1 MKKRMKNKEMIKK
14 GCGKYLGYHHLSG
27 AKAWC
32 GDDVGTHIVYC
43 KKCKKKAEEIYNE

>member
-1 MKKRMKNKEMIKK
+1 MKNKKRIEDLRK
-14 GCGKYLGYHHLSG
+14 GCGSYLGYRHMSG

-43 KKCKKKAEEIYNE
+43 KKCDRKAGVKRE